1 MSYIVVVNNVKLIG
15 RIGICKL
22 LNIKHSAPGSIIIH
36 LNVVCLIYFLP
47 HLSSLVVAV
56 NLYFLCCLI
65 LKIYIYFSNRSSHS
79 GFPVTLFVCI

>member
-47 HLSSLVVAV
+47 HLSAQ
-56 NLYFLCCLI
+56 CI
-65 LKIYIYFSNRSSHS
+65 ISSCS
-79 GFPVTLFVCI
+79 